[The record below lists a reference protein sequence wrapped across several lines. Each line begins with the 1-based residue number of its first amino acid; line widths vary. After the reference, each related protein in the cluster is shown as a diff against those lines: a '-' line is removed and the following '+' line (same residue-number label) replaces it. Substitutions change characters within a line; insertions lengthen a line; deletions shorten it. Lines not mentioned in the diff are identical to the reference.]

1 MGFTEFYW
9 VLLGFTE
16 FLEVSL
22 GGRDIKRQRLAVDA
36 SFVGKNGF
44 FFQLSIFFWLGTD
57 RLWLERDGRRLST
70 VANGAVAFDAVAKL
84 APALVLLRRRPRTRG
99 LCRDSFFSPSCTE
112 FYRVLRTFPTTGR
125 QKETWRQPWKPRTP
139 EHHPTLPLPCPRK
152 KKKFDEKKYIFP
164 SFQVL
169 IEPKLWNVSRDH
181 TKRIQS

>member
-112 FYRVLRTFPTTGR
+112 FYRVLPSFAEFYGR
-125 QKETWRQPWKPRTP
+125 FLQPAD
-139 EHHPTLPLPCPRK
+139 K
-152 KKKFDEKKYIFP
+152 KKRGGNPGNLVHQNIIPLCRYHVLEKKRNLMKKNTYFRA
-164 SFQVL
+164 S
-169 IEPKLWNVSRDH
+169 KCW
-181 TKRIQS
+181 